1 MPRIAEIY
9 RYPVKGLSAEPMQRV
24 AIGVGEVIPFDR
36 VYAIENGPSPFDP
49 SAPKWVSKV
58 AFLMLMRHER
68 LAELHT
74 SFDSANHVLTIRRD
88 GATLAEARL
97 DTEEGRREIE
107 AFFDQFSA
115 EDLKGPAK
123 VITAPSFSFQDTSSG
138 MVVSLINLE
147 SVRDIGRKIDAD
159 VHPLR
164 FRGNLYVE
172 DMPAWEEF
180 SWVGRAVVAGGVR
193 FQVTKRI
200 ERCAAINV
208 DPVTAARDLNLPRS
222 MMQIFDH
229 VDCGIYLK
237 VAESGEFAVGDMIA
251 PVSA

>member
-1 MPRIAEIY
+1 MPRIARIY

-49 SAPKWVSKV
+49 NAPKWLSKV

-68 LAELHT
+68 LAGLHT
-74 SFDSANHVLTIRRD
+74 SFDTANHVLSIRRD
-88 GATLAEARL
+88 GAIVVEARL
-97 DTEEGRREIE
+97 DTKEGRLAIE
-107 AFFDQFSA
+107 AFFDEFSA
-115 EDLKGPAK
+115 EDLKGPTK
-123 VITAPSFSFQDTSSG
+123 VISAPGFSFQDTSTG

-147 SVRDIGRKIDAD
+147 TVRDIGRKIGAE

-180 SWVGRAVVAGGVR
+180 SWVGREVVAGGVR

-200 ERCAAINV
+200 DRCAAINV

-222 MMQIFDH
+222 MMHIYDH

-237 VAESGEFAVGDMIA
+237 VAESGEFAIGDTIA
-251 PVSA
+251 PVAA